1 MTNKELKENITRL
14 CAEYAKANVMTYGS
28 IVVGVSIN
36 QDEVDTNLNITRYVS
51 SKDTIA

>member
-14 CAEYAKANVMTYGS
+14 CAEYAKATGMKYGS

-36 QDEVDTNLNITRYVS
+36 QDEVDTNLQITRYVS
-51 SKDTIA
+51 SIDTVD

>member
-14 CAEYAKANVMTYGS
+14 CAEYAKATGIMYGS

-36 QDEVDTNLNITRYVS
+36 QDEVDTNLKITRYVS
-51 SKDTIA
+51 SIDTVD